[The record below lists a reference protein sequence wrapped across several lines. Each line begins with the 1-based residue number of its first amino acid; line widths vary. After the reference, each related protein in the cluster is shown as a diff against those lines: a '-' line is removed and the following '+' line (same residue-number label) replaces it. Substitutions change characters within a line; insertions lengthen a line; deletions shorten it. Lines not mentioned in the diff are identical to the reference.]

1 MASKNVVKIFRDIIV
16 FSKKK
21 YFIDYN
27 QFRGKVK
34 HSVYILSSKNRTSV
48 KQIMIVHKNI
58 SSSKSH
64 IQIGNGFMGCH
75 CLVFLRQHA
84 RKW

>member
-27 QFRGKVK
+27 QFRGKEK
-34 HSVYILSSKNRTSV
+34 
-48 KQIMIVHKNI
+48 
-58 SSSKSH
+58 
-64 IQIGNGFMGCH
+64 
-75 CLVFLRQHA
+75 
-84 RKW
+84 